1 MWLSLC
7 VRLGFT
13 TQQAEITVSALVKIT
28 DANMDIVYKDMVTK
42 MQQVSWGTVANFK
55 SEAGMLFVIHIF
67 GWYSIEKHMVLFF

>member
-1 MWLSLC
+1 MWLSVC

-42 MQQVSWGTVANFK
+42 MQQITVQQYNVPDF
-55 SEAGMLFVIHIF
+55 
-67 GWYSIEKHMVLFF
+67 